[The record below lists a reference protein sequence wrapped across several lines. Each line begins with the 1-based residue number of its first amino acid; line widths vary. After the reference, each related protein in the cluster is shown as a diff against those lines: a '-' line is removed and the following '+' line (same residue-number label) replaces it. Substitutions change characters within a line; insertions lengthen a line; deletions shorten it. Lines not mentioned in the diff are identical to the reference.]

1 VIALVDTNV
10 VLDVMLGREPH
21 LSNSAAVLAAVE
33 TAQCGGLLCATT
45 VTTIHYIAERQIG
58 NQASLARIAEL
69 MSIFGV
75 AAVNQAVLGAAIGRG
90 MADFEDAVLHEA
102 ALQAGAHCIVT
113 RNVDDFSLAEI
124 PVYNPV
130 QFIAALANETSAQGT
145 PPKRP

>member
-1 VIALVDTNV
+1 MIALVDSNV

-21 LSNSAAVLAAVE
+21 LSDSAAVLAAVE

-58 NQASLARIAEL
+58 SQASLARIAEL

-75 AAVNQAVLGAAIGRG
+75 AAVNQAVVGAAIERG

-113 RNVDDFSLAEI
+113 RNVGDFILAEI
-124 PVYNPV
+124 PVYNPA
-130 QFIAALANETSAQGT
+130 QFLAALANE
-145 PPKRP
+145 